1 MIDVSPF
8 DVKIEFPFNV
18 VMSGILPFI
27 PRAWQELLDNDLMA
41 PDTLPIMLHQNVI
54 VAKIDGNIAGF
65 ICYTRQVAHGF
76 TWVDMSYVLPEYR
89 RKGVY
94 SKLFNALV
102 ASERKH
108 PQPVR
113 SITSG
118 ISIKNTAQIEASL
131 RLGRTSKYAQYDY
144 HL

>member
-8 DVKIEFPFNV
+8 DVKIEFPFNLI
-18 VMSGILPFI
+18 MSGVLPYV
-27 PRAWQELLDNDLMA
+27 PRAWQELLDNELMD
-41 PDTLPIMLHQNVI
+41 PHMLPIMLHQSVI
-54 VAKIDGNIAGF
+54 VAKIDGNVAGF

-94 SKLFNALV
+94 SKLFDALV
-102 ASERKH
+102 ASERKN

-113 SITSG
+113 SIVSG
-118 ISIKNTAQIEASL
+118 INIKNHSQIGAAVKT
-131 RLGRTSKYAQYDY
+131 GRTSSYAQYDY
-144 HL
+144 VL